1 MTEPTDSE
9 LKRLEEEL
17 RPHLAQILTR
27 SPKAEETRELIDRLQ
42 PAFDTIPKEEKKAT
56 LPFQKRTTP
65 SLLRL
70 LLSQLTIYPKAFWI
84 ASLLLF
90 AMLTYFQSVIPAP
103 FFNELDL
110 FSLSFP
116 LFLILGYA
124 YGFRSEN
131 QEMRMV
137 ERITPYPPT
146 LIFLS
151 RLLILLGID
160 LIFGLMGNLWLI
172 LTSKGYPYPSFFPGW
187 IAPMLLTGGMLAY
200 AIFRWGTT
208 TGYALSLLSW
218 GTWIGTKGW
227 LIQKER
233 PVWEANSWWIHL
245 GAAGIGLLLLY
256 LTYRR
261 LIRYPLEGERHIL

>member
-1 MTEPTDSE
+1 MSEPTDSE

-27 SPKAEETRELIDRLQ
+27 SPKAEETRALIDRLQ
-42 PAFDTIPKEEKKAT
+42 PAFDRISMQDKKAT
-56 LPFQKRTTP
+56 LPFPKRTPP
-65 SLLRL
+65 SLWRL
-70 LLSQLTIYPKAFWI
+70 LLSQFAIYPRGFWTMG
-84 ASLLLF
+84 LLLF
-90 AMLTYFQSVIPAP
+90 AMLTYFQSIIPAP
-103 FFNELDL
+103 SFNESDL
-110 FSLSFP
+110 FSLSLP
-116 LFLILGYA
+116 LFLILGNA
-124 YGFRSEN
+124 YGFRSAN
-131 QEMRMV
+131 REMRMV

-151 RLLILLGID
+151 RLLILLGIS

-172 LTSKGYPYPSFFPGW
+172 LTSKGSPYPSFFPGW

-208 TGYALSLLSW
+208 AGYALSLLSW
-218 GTWIGTKGW
+218 GFWIGAKGW

-233 PVWEANSWWIHL
+233 PIWEANGWWIHL
-245 GAAGIGLLLLY
+245 GVAGIGILLLY